1 MGDPRASFA
10 AGSASTEPMSAPGDS
25 VGGVHKGSCCK
36 AMNLPPSMGL
46 SGEGPKRLF
55 GGKSCR

>member
-1 MGDPRASFA
+1 
-10 AGSASTEPMSAPGDS
+10 MSAPGDS